1 LKEGDMVRLVE
12 RFLVSILILIFVS
25 FMGCSTDDDGEE
37 SEKPPELP
45 PDSSMTMDFSAFGGG
60 KAAPGLLLPGT
71 HYINAATRV
80 LLLDVAVIVA
90 LAPPAAVFKNAR
102 SATPVPQD
110 DGSWLWSYTSIFLG
124 IEYEANLTGWLA
136 GNEVAWSMKI
146 TTDSP
151 KTPLE
156 DFKWYEGESA
166 LDNKSG
172 AWRFFDAANSDES
185 NQIGTIEWSV
195 QDVDKAEIVFSNTNS
210 KGPNFGDTLLYSIE
224 GTTALISFYDA
235 SEDLTGEIT
244 WNIETIAGSIKVP
257 YYNNGERAYWDEE
270 KQNVNI

>member
-1 LKEGDMVRLVE
+1 MAKLVE

-25 FMGCSTDDDGEE
+25 FMGCGTDDDEEE
-37 SEKPPELP
+37 SEKPPQLP

-80 LLLDVAVIVA
+80 LLLDAAVIIA

-102 SATPVPQD
+102 SVTPVPQD

-136 GNEVAWSMKI
+136 GNQVAWSMRI
-146 TTDSP
+146 TTDSL

-172 AWRFFDAANSDES
+172 TWRFFDAANSDES

-195 QDVDKAEIVFSNTNS
+195 QDVDKAEIVFSNTNP
-210 KGPNFGDTLLYSIE
+210 KDPNFGDTLLYSIE

-235 SEDLTGEIT
+235 SEDLTGEIE
-244 WNIETIAGSIKVP
+244 WDIETIAGSIKVP